1 MELNFYENETI
12 YVVDTSALIML
23 EYTYK
28 YDNPVFNAIW
38 EEIEDLIPTGCFRTI
53 DFVEDEINNYEG
65 KEDFLKKWIQKWKK
79 HFVHKTDT
87 ASITASIPIINEEF
101 NSGFLDSKKQAEG
114 KEEAD
119 PYLIGYCKTHSYVLI
134 TNESKIKQNKIP
146 AIAEKNGVKC
156 IDINDFLKERG
167 LRMERKK
174 NLNS

>member
-23 EYTYK
+23 EYSYK
-28 YDNPVFNAIW
+28 FDNPVFKAIW

-65 KEDFLKKWIQKWKK
+65 KEDFIKKWMHKWKK
-79 HFVHKTDT
+79 HFIHKTDT

-101 NSGFLDSKKQAEG
+101 NSGFLDSKKQALG

-119 PYLIGYCKTHSYVLI
+119 PYLLGYCKTHNICFNY
-134 TNESKIKQNKIP
+134 K
-146 AIAEKNGVKC
+146 
-156 IDINDFLKERG
+156 
-167 LRMERKK
+167 RK
-174 NLNS
+174 

>member
-1 MELNFYENETI
+1 MEINFYENETI

-28 YDNPVFNAIW
+28 YDNPVFKAIW

-53 DFVEDEINNYEG
+53 DFVEDEINSYEG
-65 KEDFLKKWIQKWKK
+65 KEDFLKKWLKKWKK

-87 ASITASIPIINEEF
+87 ISITASIPIINEEF
-101 NSGFLDSKKQAEG
+101 NTGFLDAKKQSQG

-119 PYLIGYCKTHSYVLI
+119 PYLLGYCKTHNYVLI
-134 TNESKIKQNKIP
+134 TNESKIKSNKIP
-146 AIAEKNGVKC
+146 AIAKKNGIKC

-167 LRMERKK
+167 LRMERRKK
-174 NLNS
+174 E

>member
-28 YDNPVFNAIW
+28 YDNPVFKAIW

-53 DFVEDEINNYEG
+53 DFVEDEINSYEG

-101 NSGFLDSKKQAEG
+101 NSGFLDAKKQSQG

-119 PYLIGYCKTHSYVLI
+119 PYLLGYCKTHNYVLI
-134 TNESKIKQNKIP
+134 TNESKIKPNKIP
-146 AIAEKNGVKC
+146 AIAKKNGIKC
-156 IDINDFLKERG
+156 IDINEFLKERG
-167 LRMERKK
+167 LRMARREKE
-174 NLNS
+174 

>member
-1 MELNFYENETI
+1 MELNFYENEII

-28 YDNPVFNAIW
+28 FDNPVFKAIW

-53 DFVEDEINNYEG
+53 DFVEDEINSYEG

-79 HFVHKTDT
+79 HFVYKTDT

-101 NSGFLDSKKQAEG
+101 NTGFLDPNKQAQG

-119 PYLIGYCKTHSYVLI
+119 PYLLGYCKTHNYVLI
-134 TNESKIKQNKIP
+134 TNESKIKPNKIP
-146 AIAEKNGVKC
+146 AIANKHGIRC
-156 IDINDFLKERG
+156 IDINGFLRERG
-167 LRMERKK
+167 LRMKRRNKD
-174 NLNS
+174 